1 VIELPTS
8 RHTCRKKMVVVI
20 LRYVMRLP
28 QPQPYT
34 LDMVEQ
40 ETFESGT
47 VGLKLAIICVYTI
60 GHQ

>member
-47 VGLKLAIICVYTI
+47 VGLKLAITCVYTV